1 MLYLAI
7 SFKYKNDLSVSF
19 EYKSD
24 NNSIIHKYLLSKTII
39 VLALVIIFY
48 LVGFDLSLT
57 ASFGAAFLLL
67 NARIK
72 PERVYEDIDFNLL
85 IMFIGLFI
93 IIAGVEKSG
102 LLDLINSFL
111 SPEYMKEI
119 PLFSVMAIV
128 LSNIVS
134 NVPAVL
140 LLRYYIP
147 VDEQIL
153 WQALALLSTIAGNLT
168 VFGSIANLIVIE
180 IAKKQGIKVTSNQ
193 YLKIGFPLTILL
205 SIISIIW
212 LEFIN

>member
-39 VLALVIIFY
+39 VLALVIVFY

-57 ASFGAAFLLL
+57 ASFGAAFLLI

-93 IIAGVEKSG
+93 IIAGVEKVVY
-102 LLDLINSFL
+102 LI
-111 SPEYMKEI
+111 
-119 PLFSVMAIV
+119 
-128 LSNIVS
+128 
-134 NVPAVL
+134 
-140 LLRYYIP
+140 
-147 VDEQIL
+147 
-153 WQALALLSTIAGNLT
+153 
-168 VFGSIANLIVIE
+168 
-180 IAKKQGIKVTSNQ
+180 
-193 YLKIGFPLTILL
+193 
-205 SIISIIW
+205 
-212 LEFIN
+212 